1 MGKAVYSLGI
11 SGRMILDMHSLNN
24 EGGEG
29 NQIQTRMV
37 TIVHPV
43 NGEVKVATVNAI
55 SGDMLKHMQTE
66 HFYRLAKGT
75 LPLCKGCE
83 LYRSARV
90 LEDNEFMK
98 NLPDQDSAA
107 IDALLRKCAL
117 DDVAGNLVASGNRS
131 IPRKSVV
138 EFGWVVGLPE
148 VTRTESYFHVRYA
161 SERGSQRGGEEEA
174 QRQPIFHR
182 PANSGVYAVVG
193 TVEASRIGFNDIT
206 QTYAVDDDQ
215 RQQRY
220 VTLLKSIMFSFI
232 EPNGAMRGTQ
242 NPHILGYEG
251 AVTVSHGVSP
261 APVMSPLRDGY
272 LAETEA
278 VVSSLNRVNGQVV
291 EFHAFAT
298 LSEFAQIIE
307 KLISETSPYKVA

>member
-1 MGKAVYSLGI
+1 MKRAVYSIGI

-37 TIVHPV
+37 TIVHPAD
-43 NGEVKVATVNAI
+43 GGYRVATVNAI
-55 SGDMLKHMQTE
+55 SGDMLKHIQTE
-66 HFYRLAKGT
+66 HFHRLAKGN

-90 LEDNEFMK
+90 LEDGEFMSS
-98 NLPDQDSAA
+98 LPKYQDSAA
-107 IDALLRKCAL
+107 IDALLRRCAL

-148 VTRTESYFHVRYA
+148 FTRTESYFHVRYA
-161 SERGSQRGGEEEA
+161 SERGGEEEA
-174 QRQPIFHR
+174 RQQAIFHR
-182 PANSGVYAVVG
+182 PASSGVYAVVAS
-193 TVEASRIGFNDIT
+193 VEVSRIGFNDIT
-206 QTYAVDDDQ
+206 QTFAVDDDQ
-215 RQQRY
+215 REKRY
-220 VTLLKSIMFSFI
+220 AALLKSIMFSFV

-242 NPHILGYEG
+242 NPHVLGFEG
-251 AVTVSHGVSP
+251 AVTVSYGVCP

-272 LAETEA
+272 VDEVAA
-278 VVSSLNRVNGQVV
+278 VVASLNRLGGGGV
-291 EFHAFAT
+291 EIHRFGSLSGFA
-298 LSEFAQIIE
+298 EVME
-307 KLISETSPYKVA
+307 KLVSETVPFKVG